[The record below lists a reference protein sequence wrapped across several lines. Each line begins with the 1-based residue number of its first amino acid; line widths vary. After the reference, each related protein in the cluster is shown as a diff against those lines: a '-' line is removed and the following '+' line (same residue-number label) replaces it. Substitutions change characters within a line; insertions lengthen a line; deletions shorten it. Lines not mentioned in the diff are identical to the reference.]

1 MFCRGIISILSTLSV
16 LVFVAYSFF
25 FLKLFFLIN
34 TINSLPPL
42 LPPSSALVCTSVCN
56 AVTVRSTC
64 CSSQHA
70 TNISVCFFFSFSF
83 VFFYVVFDS
92 DPVITPPTESQ
103 PCHRPN
109 VEKSSKKRRK
119 IVFSRQEYHY
129 IDTIHWWRSSFVSL
143 LFRRRLSFS
152 SL

>member
-1 MFCRGIISILSTLSV
+1 MVSFLSYPRCRFLFLLHIL
-16 LVFVAYSFF
+16 FF

-70 TNISVCFFFSFSF
+70 TNISVCFFL
-83 VFFYVVFDS
+83 VF
-92 DPVITPPTESQ
+92 
-103 PCHRPN
+103 
-109 VEKSSKKRRK
+109 
-119 IVFSRQEYHY
+119 
-129 IDTIHWWRSSFVSL
+129 L
-143 LFRRRLSFS
+143 LFFFMS
-152 SL
+152 SLTPTPSSLPLPNPSRVIDRMWKRVQKKEEKLCFHVKSTITLIQFTGGALHLFHYCFVVDSHFLVCRV